1 MTAASVKVGNS
12 STKHRIEAQ
21 LADTTTLL
29 SGRFLQAG
37 LGSESCWD
45 RSRPL
50 PSLHSRT
57 ARSRAG
63 LQQEAPLLA
72 GLVQLHSCSR
82 SPLLKSKHSPQLEQ
96 KPS

>member
-1 MTAASVKVGNS
+1 MTAASIKVGNS

-29 SGRFLQAG
+29 PGRFLQAG

-63 LQQEAPLLA
+63 LQQGLCSSTAAVAP
-72 GLVQLHSCSR
+72 HS
-82 SPLLKSKHSPQLEQ
+82 
-96 KPS
+96 